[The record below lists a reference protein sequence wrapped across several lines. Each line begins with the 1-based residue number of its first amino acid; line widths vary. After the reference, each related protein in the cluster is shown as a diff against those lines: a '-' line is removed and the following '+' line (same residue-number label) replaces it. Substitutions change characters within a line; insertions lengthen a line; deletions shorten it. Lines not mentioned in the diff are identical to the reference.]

1 MSKEKSVT
9 SRVIDLNGFR
19 SIANYFSDTQDW
31 VNSVQERENIFEQM
45 RDDARVDSL
54 VIDRKNKVLQMYGSF
69 TETKNKKVYDA
80 CEN

>member
-31 VNSVQERENIFEQM
+31 VNSV
-45 RDDARVDSL
+45 
-54 VIDRKNKVLQMYGSF
+54 
-69 TETKNKKVYDA
+69 
-80 CEN
+80 